1 MTNNVQLR
9 NEQMRLKQ
17 KELNVKPMTNNVQ
30 LRNEQMR
37 LKQKQLNIELMTNNV
52 QQQKRVNETET
63 AKHRA
68 YDKQGKETKL
78 ANETELETNEKQR
91 IGT

>member
-37 LKQKQLNIELMTNNV
+37 LNQKQLNIELMTNNV
-52 QQQKRVNETET
+52 QQQRVNETQT